1 MQKPD
6 VGLRSV
12 RRDQGHAVLRELDTR
27 PGEGYGELTQEL
39 SADDLAWAASVA
51 RAYAARVPS
60 HFAVDE
66 LIQLAQIQVW
76 MERKK
81 YKPEE
86 HPGVPF
92 RAYAWQAVRGAC
104 RMAVRRRRW
113 NEAFSPSVEDV
124 DEPEALAAKCPDELF
139 EQRKAVARV
148 DDAVN
153 ALPAKMRKLIELRY
167 SDGLTVRE
175 AALKLGI
182 TETRATSLHAT
193 AIQRLRG
200 KLAQ

>member
-1 MQKPD
+1 MDNP
-6 VGLRSV
+6 V
-12 RRDQGHAVLRELDTR
+12 
-27 PGEGYGELTQEL
+27 

-51 RAYAARVPS
+51 RAVAARIPR
-60 HFAVDE
+60 HFAIDE
-66 LIQLAQIQVW
+66 LIQIAQIQVW
-76 MERKK
+76 QERRK
-81 YKPEE
+81 YKAEE

-104 RMAVRRRRW
+104 LMSVRRRRW
-113 NEAFSPSVEDV
+113 TEATAPSVEDV

-182 TETRATSLHAT
+182 TETRAASLHAD

-200 KLAQ
+200 KLVDHALTR